1 MRDEKN
7 TILIQV
13 SHAELKK
20 MMLDRA
26 DYHDQRAAEKE
37 PHIAK
42 LREAD
47 DAVRGKK
54 PDGGTRQLQGL
65 PGVAE
70 AENVVSQFGAM
81 LSNMQQGYRANIG
94 DQADALEAD
103 VRDHRARAKALR
115 FVAEH
120 LCGSVFEFRVPGIE
134 QLRWPVI

>member
-13 SHAELKK
+13 GHAELKK

-54 PDGGTRQLQGL
+54 SLITGQPL
-65 PGVAE
+65 PEGAAAGFTAVPEGA
-70 AENVVSQFGAM
+70 FGA
-81 LSNMQQGYRANIG
+81 LVSNMQQGYRANIG

-120 LCGSVFEFRVPGIE
+120 LCGEVFEFRVPGIE